1 MKTRSYILLFILGA
15 GVMIITSLFQQAPGY
30 MDADY
35 YYATGLRIA
44 NNKGLTEPFLW
55 NYLGDFSS
63 VSHPSHAYWLPLTS
77 FISALG
83 MVLFRSEN
91 FSTAQSGLILLAA
104 LVPPLTARIA
114 YRQTGKVGVG
124 YLAGFLACFPVF
136 YTPFLPTTDSFG
148 IMMVLGGF
156 FFLIISRDPN
166 VVRSLL
172 LGVIVGLMHLTR
184 TEGFLWLGIA
194 FIALIL
200 KGQNKMWVYLAC
212 LAGYLLIFGPWMIRN
227 EFVFG
232 NPLGMG
238 GIRTIW
244 ITDYDQLFLY
254 PAKNLTFTRWWR
266 QGIKSIMEDRLWGLK
281 LNTITA
287 ITVQGQIVLFPL
299 LYLGVKKSWP
309 NKEVKVG
316 LAAWV
321 ILFILMTILF
331 PLQGA
336 RGGLFHAGAALQPLI
351 WSVAAAGLSRLVEW
365 GVEQRNWIY
374 QQAWRMLGI
383 GLVVIFFLTTSYIVK
398 NRVIGEDV
406 SSPAWNQPINEYKM
420 IGNTLARLGVKKN
433 DLVMI
438 NNPPGYYVA
447 TRSPSIV
454 IPEGGKKALF
464 EAAERYGAKYLILDR
479 NTPESLSEV
488 YRKPEGHQGL
498 VYLKT
503 KEDIHY
509 FKIEN

>member
-1 MKTRSYILLFILGA
+1 MKTRSYIMFFIVGA
-15 GVMIITSLFQQAPGY
+15 SAVIITSLFQQSPGY

-44 NNKGLTEPFLW
+44 NNEGLTEPFLW

-77 FISALG
+77 FISSLG
-83 MVLFRSEN
+83 MVLFRSQN
-91 FSTAQSGLILLAA
+91 FSTAQVGFILFAA
-104 LVPPLTARIA
+104 LVPPLTAKVA
-114 YRQTGKVGVG
+114 YRQTNEVGIA

-136 YTPFLPTTDSFG
+136 YMPFLPITDSFG
-148 IMMVLGGF
+148 IMMVFGGL
-156 FFLIISRDPN
+156 FFLIISHDLN
-166 VVRSLL
+166 VARSLL

-194 FIALIL
+194 FITLYL
-200 KGQNKMWVYLAC
+200 KGQKKMWVYIAC

-227 EFVFG
+227 VVVFE
-232 NPLGMG
+232 NPLGIS
-238 GIRTIW
+238 GIQTMW
-244 ITDYDQLFLY
+244 ITDYDQLFIY
-254 PAKNLTFTRWWR
+254 PADNLTFSRWWG

-287 ITVQGQIVLFPL
+287 IIVQGQIVLSPL
-299 LYLGVKKSWP
+299 LYLGIKRSWQS
-309 NKEVKVG
+309 KEVKVG
-316 LAAWV
+316 LAAWG
-321 ILFILMTILF
+321 ILFILMTFLF

-336 RGGLFHAGAALQPLI
+336 RGGFFHAGAALQPLI
-351 WSVAAAGLSRLVEW
+351 WSVAAAGLTSLVEW
-365 GVEQRNWIY
+365 GVEHRNWIY
-374 QQAWRMLGI
+374 QQAWSMLGM
-383 GLVVIFFLTTSYIVK
+383 GLVVISFLTTSYVVK

-406 SSPAWNQPINEYKM
+406 STPVWNQPMNEYKM
-420 IGNTLARLGVKKN
+420 IGSTLTKLGVKKN

-438 NNPPGYYVA
+438 NNPPGYYLA
-447 TRSPSIV
+447 TRSPAIV

-509 FKIEN
+509 FRIEN

>member
-1 MKTRSYILLFILGA
+1 MKPRSYLILFIVGA
-15 GVMIITSLFQQAPGY
+15 SAVIITSFFQQAPGY

-77 FISALG
+77 FISCLG
-83 MVLFRSEN
+83 MVLFRSES
-91 FSTAQSGLILLAA
+91 FSAAQVGFIFLAA
-104 LVPPLTARIA
+104 LVPLLTAKIA
-114 YRQTGKVGVG
+114 YRHYGEVRVA

-136 YTPFLPTTDSFG
+136 YMPFLPVTDSFG
-148 IMMVLGGF
+148 PMMVLGGL
-156 FFLIISRDPN
+156 FFLIISRDLN
-166 VVRSLL
+166 VARSLL
-172 LGVIVGLMHLTR
+172 LGGIVGLMHLAR

-194 FIALIL
+194 FIALYL
-200 KGQNKMWVYLAC
+200 KGQRKMWVYIAC
-212 LAGYLLIFGPWMIRN
+212 LAGYLLIFGPWMVRN
-227 EFVFG
+227 EVLFG
-232 NPLGMG
+232 NPFGIG
-238 GIRTIW
+238 GIQTMW

-254 PAKNLTFTRWWR
+254 PADNLTFISWWD
-266 QGIKSIMEDRLWGLK
+266 QGMKSIMEDRLWGLK

-287 ITVQGQIVLFPL
+287 ITVQGQIYLFPL
-299 LYLGVKKSWP
+299 IYLGVKRSRKSI
-309 NKEVKVG
+309 EVKVG

-336 RGGLFHAGAALQPLI
+336 RGGFFHAGAALQPLI
-351 WSVAAAGLSRLVEW
+351 WSVAAVGLSSLVEW
-365 GVEQRNWIY
+365 GVKQRNWIY
-374 QQAWRMLGI
+374 RQAWSILGI
-383 GLVVIFFLTTSYIVK
+383 GLVIISILTTSYIFK
-398 NRVIGEDV
+398 IRVIGEDLT
-406 SSPAWNQPINEYKM
+406 SPAWNQPMKEYKM
-420 IGNTLARLGVKKN
+420 IGNTLAKLGAEKN

-438 NNPPGYYVA
+438 NNPPGYYIA
-447 TRSPSIV
+447 THSPSIV
-454 IPEGGKKALF
+454 VPEGGKKALF

-488 YRKPEGHQGL
+488 YQRPEGHPGL
-498 VYLKT
+498 IYLKT

>member
-1 MKTRSYILLFILGA
+1 
-15 GVMIITSLFQQAPGY
+15 

-35 YYATGLRIA
+35 YFATGLRIA

-55 NYLGDFSS
+55 NYLGGFSS

-77 FISALG
+77 FISSLG

-91 FSTAQSGLILLAA
+91 FSAAQVGFILLAA

-114 YRQTGKVGVG
+114 HRQSGKVRVA
-124 YLAGFLACFPVF
+124 YLAGFLACFPGF
-136 YTPFLPTTDSFG
+136 YMPFLPITDSFG
-148 IMMVLGGF
+148 AMMILGGI
-156 FFLIISRDPN
+156 FFLIISRDLN
-166 VVRSLL
+166 DVHSLL

-194 FIALIL
+194 FIALYV
-200 KGQNKMWVYLAC
+200 KGQRKMWVYIAC
-212 LAGYLLIFGPWMIRN
+212 LAGYLLIFGPWMVRN
-227 EFVFG
+227 VVVFG
-232 NPLGMG
+232 NPF
-238 GIRTIW
+238 GIGSIQTMW

-254 PAKNLTFTRWWR
+254 PADNLTFSRWWG

-287 ITVQGQIVLFPL
+287 ITVQGQIYLFPL
-299 LYLGVKKSWP
+299 LYLGVKRSWQS
-309 NKEVKVG
+309 KEVKVG

-336 RGGLFHAGAALQPLI
+336 RGGFFHAGAALQPLI
-351 WSVAAAGLSRLVEW
+351 WSLAAVGLSSLVEW
-365 GVEQRNWIY
+365 GVEQRNWVY
-374 QQAWRMLGI
+374 RQAWSMLGI
-383 GLVVIFFLTTSYIVK
+383 GLVIISILTTSYIVK

-406 SSPAWNQPINEYKM
+406 TSPAWNQPMNEYKM
-420 IGNTLARLGVKKN
+420 IGITLAKLGAKKN

-454 IPEGGKKALF
+454 IPEGGKKAFF

-488 YRKPEGHQGL
+488 YRTPEGHQGL
-498 VYLKT
+498 MYLKT